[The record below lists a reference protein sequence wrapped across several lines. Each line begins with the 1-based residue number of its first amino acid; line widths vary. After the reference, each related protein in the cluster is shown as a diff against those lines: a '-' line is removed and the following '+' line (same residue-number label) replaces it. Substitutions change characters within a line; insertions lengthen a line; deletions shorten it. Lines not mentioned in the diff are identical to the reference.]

1 MRTEDNPTAPSDMMR
16 DLSRAHA
23 ERSGEV
29 VEDLPV
35 GETTVEASTTQEGA
49 PLSETEVTPTQPQTQ
64 VEEIRIGDKVFTSQ
78 AEAIKYAESL
88 ETEKLVNEAYTKGI
102 QEALSVK
109 NPVAEPPPEEDK
121 FEEKFYTDP
130 KGTLKDLKEQA
141 KQEAL
146 QTIRIE
152 QKREQLWNE
161 FLTKNPDIDRED
173 AEIILRKPENW
184 ETIGKMVDEKKAMD
198 LLAQRVR
205 ADYQR
210 KAEKLRPR
218 TELPNRQTP
227 VQGSGISASSG
238 VTPAKKTSESQSFIA
253 QMKSMR
259 RG

>member
-1 MRTEDNPTAPSDMMR
+1 MRTEANPNAPSEMMM
-16 DLSRAHA
+16 DLARARA
-23 ERSGEV
+23 GGNE
-29 VEDLPV
+29 VEDTGVLPV
-35 GETTVEASTTQEGA
+35 GEKTVEASA
-49 PLSETEVTPTQPQTQ
+49 PQAEVSEVEETAPTPV

-88 ETEKLVNEAYTKGI
+88 ETEKLVNEAYNTGVK
-102 QEALSVK
+102 EALHARAPIV
-109 NPVAEPPPEEDK
+109 ETPPEEDK

-146 QTIRIE
+146 QTIRAE
-152 QKREQLWNE
+152 QKREQLWSE
-161 FLTKNPDIDRED
+161 FLGKHPDIDRED

-198 LLAQRVR
+198 LLAQKVR

-210 KAEKLRPR
+210 KAERLKPR

-227 VQGSGISASSG
+227 VQGSGNSTSSG
-238 VTPAKKTSESQSFIA
+238 VTPSKKSSEPQSFVA
-253 QMKSMR
+253 QFKSLR